1 MESIP
6 YFIQGSM
13 ATSTKIKPSS
23 SDSPYLNWLFAIA
36 DLVILNL
43 SSYIAFYLMF
53 EGEVFN
59 IDKLLLFVV
68 LYNALWIGASV
79 LSGLYKIERALKVD
93 TMVFRSI
100 KIILLHFLI
109 VNLFVQFYYDN
120 DLVKYLMLSYFLIL
134 LVVPTSKGV
143 MLKALLYYRTRGF
156 NAKEIVI
163 LGSGDLANDLYEK
176 IDGNPAL
183 GMRFKGFFDNG
194 SSHNSSMPLYKGQV
208 EELKDYCLS
217 NKVDEIFC
225 TLPMAEVDK
234 INDIMDFADNH
245 LIRFR
250 LIPEFGAL
258 NKRMGISF
266 YENVPVLTPRYEP
279 LENTW
284 NRVLKRGFDIVF
296 SLAVISFIFPFLL
309 PVVAILIKLSGRGPV
324 FFRQLRTGKDNK
336 SFYCYKFRTM
346 TVNKD
351 SDKMQAKK
359 GDARITKI
367 GAILRKT
374 SLDEFPQFF
383 NVLEGHMSIVGP
395 RPHMLLHTEEYS
407 KMINKFMVRH
417 LIKPGITGWAQVS
430 GYRGNTEESEMMV
443 KRIEHDNWYVENW
456 SLWLDIKIIFLT
468 VINAV
473 KGEENAF

>member
-1 MESIP
+1 
-6 YFIQGSM
+6 
-13 ATSTKIKPSS
+13 
-23 SDSPYLNWLFAIA
+23 
-36 DLVILNL
+36 
-43 SSYIAFYLMF
+43 
-53 EGEVFN
+53 
-59 IDKLLLFVV
+59 
-68 LYNALWIGASV
+68 
-79 LSGLYKIERALKVD
+79 
-93 TMVFRSI
+93 
-100 KIILLHFLI
+100 
-109 VNLFVQFYYDN
+109 
-120 DLVKYLMLSYFLIL
+120 
-134 LVVPTSKGV
+134 
-143 MLKALLYYRTRGF
+143 
-156 NAKEIVI
+156 
-163 LGSGDLANDLYEK
+163 
-176 IDGNPAL
+176 
-183 GMRFKGFFDNG
+183 
-194 SSHNSSMPLYKGQV
+194 MPLYKGQV
-208 EELKDYCLS
+208 EELKDYCLN

-284 NRVLKRGFDIVF
+284 NRIMKRGFDIFF

-309 PVVAILIKLSGRGPV
+309 PIVAILIKLSGKGPV

-351 SDKMQAKK
+351 SDKVQATK

-367 GAILRKT
+367 GAFLRKT

-473 KGEENAF
+473 RGEENAF